1 MATMNL
7 GLDSNPYDGD
17 AWKMD
22 NSYQSLSGNV
32 NSFLPG
38 KGYLSSFQNGQGAA
52 WDGGIKQ
59 WFMDNQGATDQA
71 IHKAM
76 DQYGVSPIDVARATG
91 ADLNETN
98 YRYLHSGETPAQ
110 TTQPTQPTQPTQAT
124 PQFAANNAGISSPT
138 MDSYQKNP
146 YLDQMAQGITDQM
159 NQNWERNVNPSLRSG
174 AMAAGGF
181 GGSRQGV
188 VEANALND
196 MNRSLGQNLTNLY
209 GTDYTQDRQ
218 RALQKY
224 SADQG
229 YNLGMANNNLGY
241 ANLDANI
248 YNSNF
253 NNQLNSAQFGLNAYN
268 TMMNYNQTGVNNA
281 TQIQNTPLQYQ
292 QYFNGQYNAGGGKGG
307 TTTQTTGTTS
317 NPWMTGATAVKALGY

>member
-1 MATMNL
+1 MADNL
-7 GLDSNPYDGD
+7 GFSTGMNWATNNGMTQQQVYGNIRDWFKQTPNASVGDVQSTAQQYGLSSDDVNTAITPYNTGT
-17 AWKMD
+17 
-22 NSYQSLSGNV
+22 QQQGSGNTFYD
-32 NSFLPG
+32 NN
-38 KGYLSSFQNGQGAA
+38 KGMTA
-52 WDGGIKQ
+52 
-59 WFMDNQGATDQA
+59 
-71 IHKAM
+71 
-76 DQYGVSPIDVARATG
+76 
-91 ADLNETN
+91 
-98 YRYLHSGETPAQ
+98 
-110 TTQPTQPTQPTQAT
+110 
-124 PQFAANNAGISSPT
+124 PT

-159 NQNWERNVNPSLRSG
+159 NQNWERNLAPSIRSG

-209 GTDYTQDRQ
+209 GTDYTNDRN

-253 NNQLNSAQFGLNAYN
+253 NNQLNSAQFGLNTYN
-268 TMMNYNQTGVNNA
+268 TMMGYGQQGINNA
-281 TQIQNTPLQYQ
+281 TTVQNTPLTYQ
-292 QYFNGQYNAGGGKGG
+292 NYFNGQYNAGGGNGG